1 MPRAIWT
8 GSISFGLV
16 NVPVKLF
23 SATEDHG
30 VSFHQFEPG
39 SGERIKYK
47 RVTERSGKEVAYED
61 IVKGYELDDGNYV
74 LVTPE
79 ELQSVAPGKSR
90 TIDIEDFIDLDA
102 VDPVYFDK
110 TYHLAPAD
118 KAAAKPYALL
128 REAMKESNRVAVA
141 RFVMRDKQSL
151 ACIRVATDDTGGD
164 DVLVLE
170 TMHFGDEVRTPS
182 GIREMKV
189 LEDGIEITDRER
201 AAARSLVESL
211 TNDWDPS
218 RYQDTYREKVLELVA
233 RKAEGDRIV
242 VEQEEAPKAT
252 VTDLMAVLEASVA
265 EARQKRTGAATASGG
280 GSGRGGGTGPGG
292 DDLDAMSKDELYE
305 EAQKR
310 NVEGRSKMSK
320 DELIAALRG
329 EYAEAS

>member
-23 SATEDHG
+23 SATEDRS
-30 VSFHQFEPG
+30 VSFHQFEPE

-47 RVTERSGKEVAYED
+47 RVTENSGTEVEYAQ
-61 IVKGYELDDGNYV
+61 IVKGYELEDGSHV

-79 ELQSVAPGKSR
+79 ELESVAPGKSR

-118 KAAAKPYALL
+118 RSAAKPYALL
-128 REAMKESNRVAVA
+128 REAMRESNRVAIA

-170 TMHFGDEVRTPS
+170 TMRFGDEVRSPS
-182 GIREMKV
+182 AIRELAV
-189 LEDGIEITDRER
+189 LDDGIEVTDRER
-201 AAARSLVESL
+201 AAATSLVESL
-211 TNDWDPS
+211 TTDWDPS
-218 RYQDTYREKVLELVA
+218 RYEDTYRERVLELVA
-233 RKAEGDRIV
+233 KKAEGERIV
-242 VEQEEAPKAT
+242 LAEPEAPKAS

-265 EARQKRTGAATASGG
+265 EAKQKRTAGGTRPAASNGTTG
-280 GSGRGGGTGPGG
+280 GSA
-292 DDLDAMSKDELYE
+292 DLDSMSKDELYE
-305 EAQKR
+305 LAQER
-310 NVEGRSKMSK
+310 DVDGRSKMTK
-320 DELIAALRG
+320 DELVAALRG

>member
-23 SATEDHG
+23 SAVEEHG
-30 VSFHQFEPG
+30 VSFHQFEPET
-39 SGERIKYK
+39 GERIKYK
-47 RVTERSGKEVAYED
+47 RVTEKSGKEVEYKD
-61 IVKGYELDDGNYV
+61 IVKGYELDDGGYV
-74 LVTPE
+74 LITPE

-118 KAAAKPYALL
+118 KSAAKPYALL
-128 REAMKESNRVAVA
+128 REAMRESKRVAVA

-170 TMHFGDEVRTPS
+170 TMHFGDEVRSPS
-182 GIREMKV
+182 AIREMKV
-189 LEDGIEITDRER
+189 LDDGGEVTDRER

-211 TNDWDPS
+211 TTDWDPS
-218 RYQDTYREKVLELVA
+218 RYEDTYRDKVLELVA
-233 RKAEGDRIV
+233 RKAEGERIV
-242 VEQEEAPKAT
+242 VEEPEAPKAS
-252 VTDLMAVLEASVA
+252 VTDLMAVLEASVN
-265 EARQKRTGAATASGG
+265 EARQKRTGGGG
-280 GSGRGGGTGPGG
+280 GSSSSKGAPSDG
-292 DDLDAMSKDELYE
+292 DDLEGMSKDELMK
-305 EAQKR
+305 EAKR
-310 NVEGRSKMSK
+310 RDVEGRSKMTK
-320 DELIAALRG
+320 DQLIAALRD

>member
-23 SATEDHG
+23 SATEDRS
-30 VSFHQFEPG
+30 VSFHQFEPE

-47 RVTERSGKEVAYED
+47 RVTETSGKEVEYEQ
-61 IVKGYELDDGNYV
+61 IVKGYELEDGSHV

-79 ELQSVAPGKSR
+79 ELESVAPGKSR

-110 TYHLAPAD
+110 TYHLAPAGE
-118 KAAAKPYALL
+118 AAAKPYALL
-128 REAMKESNRVAVA
+128 REAMKEANRVAVA

-170 TMHFGDEVRTPS
+170 TMRFGDEVRSPS
-182 GIREMKV
+182 AIRELKV
-189 LEDGIEITDRER
+189 LDDGIEVSDRER
-201 AAARSLVESL
+201 AAAKSLVESL
-211 TNDWDPS
+211 TTDWDPS
-218 RYQDTYREKVLELVA
+218 KYEDTYRERVLELVA
-233 RKAEGDRIV
+233 KKAEGERIV
-242 VEQEEAPKAT
+242 VEEPEAPKAS
-252 VTDLMAVLEASVA
+252 VTDLMAVLEASVQ
-265 EARQKRTGAATASGG
+265 EAKQKRAGAPAPAS
-280 GSGRGGGTGPGG
+280 RG
-292 DDLDAMSKDELYE
+292 DDLDSLSKDELYE
-305 EAQKR
+305 RAQER
-310 NVEGRSKMSK
+310 GIDGRSKMSK
-320 DELIAALRG
+320 DELVAALRE

>member
-23 SATEDHG
+23 SATEDHS
-30 VSFHQFEPG
+30 VSFHQFEPE

-47 RVTERSGKEVAYED
+47 RVTEKSGKEVDYGD
-61 IVKGYELDDGNYV
+61 IVKGYELEDGRYV
-74 LVTPE
+74 LITPE

-90 TIDIEDFIDLDA
+90 TIDIEDFIDLDD

-128 REAMKESNRVAVA
+128 REAMKESGRVAIA

-151 ACIRVATDDTGGD
+151 ACIRVATDEMGGD

-170 TMHFGDEVRTPS
+170 TMHFGDEVRSPS
-182 GIREMKV
+182 DIREMKV
-189 LEDGIEITDRER
+189 LADAGDVSDRER

-211 TNDWDPS
+211 TSEWDPS
-218 RYQDTYREKVLELVA
+218 RYADTYRERVLELVA

-252 VTDLMAVLEASVA
+252 VTDLMAVLEASVQ
-265 EARQKRTGAATASGG
+265 EARQKRSSGASSADDGRADGATA
-280 GSGRGGGTGPGG
+280 G
-292 DDLDAMSKDELYE
+292 DDLDRRSKEELYE
-305 EAQKR
+305 EAQR
-310 NVEGRSKMSK
+310 RDIGGRSKMSK
-320 DELIAALRG
+320 EELIAALRHD
-329 EYAEAS
+329 YAEAS

>member
-23 SATEDHG
+23 SATEDRS
-30 VSFHQFEPG
+30 VSFHQFEPE

-47 RVTERSGKEVAYED
+47 RVTEKSGTEVEYEQ
-61 IVKGYELDDGNYV
+61 IVKGYELEDGSHV

-79 ELQSVAPGKSR
+79 ELESVAPGKSR
-90 TIDIEDFIDLDA
+90 TIDIEDFIELDA

-110 TYHLAPAD
+110 TYHLAPAGQ
-118 KAAAKPYALL
+118 AAAKPYALL
-128 REAMKESNRVAVA
+128 REAMKEAGRVAIA

-170 TMHFGDEVRTPS
+170 TMRFGDEVRSPS
-182 GIREMKV
+182 AIRELKV
-189 LEDGIEITDRER
+189 LDEGVEVTDRER
-201 AAARSLVESL
+201 AAAMSLVESL
-211 TNDWDPS
+211 TAEWAPS
-218 RYQDTYREKVLELVA
+218 KYEDTYRERVLELVA
-233 RKAEGDRIV
+233 KKAEGERIV
-242 VEQEEAPKAT
+242 VAEPEAPEAS

-265 EARQKRTGAATASGG
+265 EAKQKRTAGAPAASNRTAA
-280 GSGRGGGTGPGG
+280 GG
-292 DDLDAMSKDELYE
+292 DLDSMSKDELYE
-305 EAQKR
+305 LAQER
-310 NVEGRSKMSK
+310 GVDGRSKMTK
-320 DELIAALRG
+320 DELVAALRE

>member
-1 MPRAIWT
+1 MESGMPRAIWT

-23 SATEDHG
+23 SSVEEHN
-30 VSFHQFEPG
+30 VSFHQFDPE

-47 RVTERSGKEVAYED
+47 RVTESSGKEVEYKD
-61 IVKGYELDDGNYV
+61 IVKGYELDDGGYV
-74 LVTPE
+74 LITPE
-79 ELQSVAPGKSR
+79 ELESVAPGKSR
-90 TIDIEDFIDLDA
+90 TIEIEDFIDLDA

-151 ACIRVATDDTGGD
+151 ACIRVASDETGGD

-182 GIREMKV
+182 NIREMKV
-189 LEDGIEITDRER
+189 LDDGLEISDRER

-211 TNDWDPS
+211 TAEWDPT
-218 RYQDTYREKVLELVA
+218 RYEDTYRERVLELVA

-242 VEQEEAPKAT
+242 IEKEEAPKAT
-252 VTDLMAVLEASVA
+252 VTDLMAVLEASVQ
-265 EARQKRTGAATASGG
+265 EARQKRTSGG
-280 GSGRGGGTGPGG
+280 AGDGL
-292 DDLDAMSKDELYE
+292 DDLSKEELYE
-305 EAQKR
+305 QAQR
-310 NVEGRSKMSK
+310 RDIEGRSKMTK
-320 DELIAALRG
+320 DQLIAALRD
-329 EYAEAS
+329 EYAAAS

>member
-23 SATEDHG
+23 SVIEEHG
-30 VSFHQFEPG
+30 VSFHQFDPA

-47 RVTERSGKEVAYED
+47 RVTETSGKEVEYKD
-61 IVKGYELDDGNYV
+61 IVKGYELDDGGYV
-74 LVTPE
+74 LITPE

-118 KAAAKPYALL
+118 TSAAKPYALL

-151 ACIRVATDDTGGD
+151 ACIRVASDQSGGD

-170 TMHFGDEVRTPS
+170 TMHFGDEVRSPS

-189 LEDGIEITDRER
+189 LDSDAEVTDRER

-211 TNDWDPS
+211 TSDWDPS
-218 RYQDTYREKVLELVA
+218 RYEDTYREKVLELVA
-233 RKAEGDRIV
+233 RKAEGERIV
-242 VEQEEAPKAT
+242 IEEEEAPKAS

-265 EARQKRTGAATASGG
+265 EAKQKRVDG
-280 GSGRGGGTGPGG
+280 GSPSRPARGG
-292 DDLDAMSKDELYE
+292 DDLDGMSKDELMK
-305 EAQKR
+305 EAQR
-310 NVEGRSKMSK
+310 RDVEGRSKMTK
-320 DELIAALRG
+320 DQLIAALRD